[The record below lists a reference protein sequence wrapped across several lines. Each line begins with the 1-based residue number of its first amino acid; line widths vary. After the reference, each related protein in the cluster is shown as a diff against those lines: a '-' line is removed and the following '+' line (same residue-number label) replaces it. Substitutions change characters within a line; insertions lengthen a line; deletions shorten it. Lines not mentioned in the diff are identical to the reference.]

1 MLTPIIK
8 KSSKIES
15 YEIRNNTVW
24 LKAERGI
31 TRVVIYND
39 DTVRISYIEN
49 GDFDDE
55 KNAPQGAEF
64 AGPEG
69 DVTFNVE
76 ENEKVITVETEKLCC
91 KVCRDTG
98 SVSFWRTVAGGE
110 RALLFTEADKDS
122 KQLDKYDIYKN
133 VGNIKVEE
141 IKTAD
146 GVKKRVTAADKEYD
160 RSLFHT
166 KLMFKL
172 ADDEHVFGLGQA
184 EEGTWNLRGT
194 TQYLHQGNRKIAIP
208 FLVSD
213 KGYGLMLTTQSP
225 AVFSDT
231 QYGTYF
237 YTVADYYLDY
247 FFIAPEKKSSII
259 ATMRR
264 LTGKVLIPPK
274 WAFGYV
280 QSQERYESEK
290 EILEVA
296 EEFKRRNIPV
306 SALVLDWLSWED
318 GMWGQKS
325 FDRVRFPHPD
335 KMVEKLHEDDIH
347 FMISIWPSMDE
358 HCDNYKEMAAQGK
371 LLNGVNICNA
381 FDKGARELYW
391 KQANEGLAKYG
402 IESWWCDSSEPI
414 TPEWNHL
421 YRPLPE
427 DSFNEYI
434 KTAEDVMPVEKSNA
448 YGYYHALGMYEGQK
462 KDYPERRMLILTR
475 NGYVGSQK
483 LGVTLWSGDTDASWS
498 TLKKQLV
505 AAVQFSLSGIPY
517 WTFDIGAFFVRNGIN
532 WYWDGDYPEANENAG
547 YRELYTRWL
556 QLGAFLPMFRA
567 HGTDCRREPW
577 AFMDEDNIFYN
588 TIVDYIKLRYK
599 LMPYIYSVAAKVW
612 KDDEMFIRPLFTEFD
627 DSEVVNIS
635 DQYMF
640 GPAFMVCPVTKPMYY
655 DKDGSRIEED
665 KHIKVYLPKNNT
677 WYDWWTGEK
686 YDGGQWIDADADIAK
701 MPLFVRGGS
710 IVPVALDDVSDNS
723 DIEKKDDG
731 KSEVMSTK
739 GIKILRFPAADGSCE
754 PFELYEDD
762 GDGYEYLDGKY
773 EITVLR

>member
-1 MLTPIIK
+1 MLTPIVK
-8 KSSKIES
+8 KSSRIELVDIIQNADTDNS
-15 YEIRNNTVW
+15 GCGVY
-24 LKAERGI
+24 LKSERGI
-31 TRVVIYND
+31 TRVMIYEKD
-39 DTVRISYIEN
+39 IFRISYIEN
-49 GDFDDE
+49 GDFDEE
-55 KNAPQGAEF
+55 KNAGQGGEFLAPAEEIEF
-64 AGPEG
+64 
-69 DVTFNVE
+69 TLE
-76 ENEKVITVETEKLCC
+76 EDEECIVISTDELSCRVDRETA
-91 KVCRDTG
+91 
-98 SVSFWRTVAGGE
+98 SVSFLKCIDDCGAPSVI
-110 RALLFTEADKDS
+110 FSEAAKDS
-122 KQLDKYDIYKN
+122 KQLDSYDIYKN

-160 RSLFHT
+160 RTLFHT
-166 KLMFKL
+166 KLNFVLDK
-172 ADDEHVFGLGQA
+172 DERIFGLGQA
-184 EEGTWNLRGT
+184 EEGVWNLRGT
-194 TQYLHQGNRKIAIP
+194 TQYLHQANRKIAIP
-208 FLVSD
+208 FMISS
-213 KGYGLMLTTQSP
+213 KGYGLLFTTQSP
-225 AVFSDT
+225 AVFSDNV
-231 QYGTYF
+231 YGTYM
-237 YTVADYYLDY
+237 YTVADCYLDY
-247 FFIAPEKKSSII
+247 FFIAPERKSGIV
-259 ATMRR
+259 AAMRR
-264 LTGKVLIPPK
+264 LTGKALIPPK

-296 EEFKRRNIPV
+296 AEFKKRDIPV

-325 FDRVRFPHPD
+325 FDRSRFPHPD

-358 HCDNYKEMAAQGK
+358 KCDNYKEMAEQGK

-421 YRPLPE
+421 ERPLPE
-427 DSFNEYI
+427 VMFNEYI

-483 LGVTLWSGDTDASWS
+483 LGVTLWSGDTDASWE

-505 AAVQFSLSGIPY
+505 AAVQFSLSGVPY

-532 WYWDGDYPEANENAG
+532 WYWNGDYPEANENAG

-577 AFMDEDNIFYN
+577 AFMDDTGIFYD
-588 TIVDYIKLRYK
+588 TIVDFIKLRYK

-612 KDDEMFIRPLFTEFD
+612 KDDEMFIRPLFTEFAD
-627 DSEVVNIS
+627 EAVTDIAN
-635 DQYMF
+635 QYMF
-640 GPAFMVCPVTKPMYY
+640 GPSIMVCPVTVPMYY
-655 DKDGSRIEED
+655 DEKGEAIETD
-665 KHIKVYLPKNNT
+665 KKISVYLPSDCG

-686 YDGGQWIDADADIAK
+686 YEGGQWIEADADITK
-701 MPLFVRGGS
+701 MPLFVREGS
-710 IVPVALDDVSDNS
+710 IIPVAEDKNV
-723 DIEKKDDG
+723 KA
-731 KSEVMSTK
+731 
-739 GIKILRFPAADGSCE
+739 LRFPGEDGNCKA
-754 PFELYEDD
+754 FELYEDA
-762 GDGYEYLDGKY
+762 GDGYEYLSGGYKIT
-773 EITVLR
+773 EIL